1 MRELIMTDTCRKDN
15 KKLLPQI
22 QRFYDEWGEPPEIVK
37 AAMLITFQ
45 GILLMDFIRFAKGE
59 YES

>member
-1 MRELIMTDTCRKDN
+1 MTDTCRKDN